1 MSAVSP
7 LAGTMVSIFRMLFF
21 VLSLTTSTYVFAMS
35 SAIEDA
41 PSYSTSSYCTAPMMP
56 IVGGQAG
63 VQYRALNISTS
74 IPDTLATARERTVH
88 ISQSMLT
95 ELMASN
101 ALASP
106 PCNGS
111 AIFPAASDIITSHLS
126 RDGAMRFGTP
136 LFSASNQSFCIYSR
150 RVDTMPLGSTWPGSS
165 PSLFAMTETGTSLI
179 PIAER
184 GENAPWDT
192 IGSFGT
198 AHLHLFA
205 RISRALPTAP
215 MQDSHLCATTSL
227 CQPLDIFNTQR
238 LLIMSFRNV
247 VTKVCCL
254 LPFDSAHISAAE
266 NNLPTPY
273 GTCAAFA
280 QDMVT
285 RAKKEVRHKLSADAI
300 IP

>member
-63 VQYRALNISTS
+63 VQYRALNMSTS

-150 RVDTMPLGSTWPGSS
+150 RVDTMPLGSTWLGL
-165 PSLFAMTETGTSLI
+165 PSLFAMTETGTSLL
-179 PIAER
+179 PIAEK

-198 AHLHLFA
+198 AHLHLFVQS
-205 RISRALPTAP
+205 SRALLTAP
-215 MQDSHLCATTSL
+215 MRDSHLCATTSL
-227 CQPLDIFNTQR
+227 CRPLDIFSPKS
-238 LLIMSFRNV
+238 LLIMSFRYV
-247 VTKVCCL
+247 VTKVCRL

-273 GTCAAFA
+273 GKCAAFA

-285 RAKKEVRHKLSADAI
+285 CAKKEVRHKLSADAI